1 MSATAIVLFVFLLPG
16 TVFSYSLYSS
26 SYYINYPIKGESANI
41 TNIYYFNLTYEGS
54 RFPVHI
60 FNETKIVFTVP
71 GIENKTAFNK
81 TSSINGTE
89 IDFFSI
95 YYPIFTPA
103 FLVFHN
109 FTVTTYSEANLPS
122 IPVLKFYDNSGSYAI
137 FSAQYGFPISAYNF
151 TLNSNI
157 KYNMTL
163 NLNFVKPLPKFITS
177 YTLYKVHLTYII
189 GKTTVREIA
198 YVISPQASFSY
209 FNTKF
214 ANQNVSELSVIAK
227 GYATII
233 LPVSGFPFTEPS
245 GNIYV
250 NNTEYNFILEQQNL
264 FGYLYYKT
272 QYASVNN
279 TFMSTML
286 GHCYVIFVPNGGN
299 VTIMFDQGN
308 ITQISSQIISSNI
321 LTNETNWEF
330 IAEIAS
336 GIVVL
341 LAIAVY
347 FLKIR
352 K

>member
-26 SYYINYPIKGESANI
+26 GYYANYPFKGENANI
-41 TNIYYFNLTYEGS
+41 TNIFYFNLTYEGS
-54 RFPVHI
+54 HFPVHI
-60 FNETKIVFTVP
+60 VNETEITISVS
-71 GIENKTAFNK
+71 GLENKTLYNK
-81 TSSINGTE
+81 TSSINGSET
-89 IDFFSI
+89 DFFSI

-109 FTVTTYSEANLPS
+109 FTVTTCSLSNLPS
-122 IPVLKFYDNSGSYAI
+122 IPVLKFYDSSGGYAI
-137 FSAQYGFPISAYNF
+137 FSAQYGFPIKAYNF
-151 TLNSNI
+151 SLNNNV
-157 KYNMTL
+157 KYHMNLT
-163 NLNFVKPLPKFITS
+163 LNFVKPLPHFIST
-177 YTLYKVHLTYII
+177 YTLYEVSITYTL
-189 GKTTVREIA
+189 GKQTVNEDV
-198 YVISPQASFSY
+198 YVISPHASFSY
-209 FNTKF
+209 INTEF
-214 ANQNVSELSVIAK
+214 DNQSVSELSVLAK

-233 LPVSGFPFTEPS
+233 LPELGFPFTEPT
-245 GNIYV
+245 GNIFV
-250 NNTEYNFILEQQNL
+250 NHTEYVFGLKQQLL

-272 QYASVNN
+272 QYYSVNN

-286 GHCYVIFVPNGGN
+286 GHYYVIFVPNGGN
-299 VTIMFDQGN
+299 VTIQFDQGN
-308 ITQISSQIISSNI
+308 ITQVSSKVISS
-321 LTNETNWEF
+321 NETNWEF